1 MKEMELNVMKR
12 VEANDPVAMCHK
24 GKMCNID
31 GDYDGAL
38 NICRRQLDWAMWKRI
53 ILSVMYDEG
62 QGVQKDEKKRVH
74 HLEQAAIGGHP
85 EARYN
90 LGCAEADSDSNER
103 AMKHWIIAANLGD
116 DDTLKNVK
124 RGYKNGLVSK
134 EDFASALRAH
144 QAAIDATQSPKGRQP
159 QKMDEDDE

>member
-53 ILSVMYDEG
+53 IVYQLCMMRGKVFRKTRKRESTIWNRLPLVVIPKLDTILVVQRLIVTVTRG
-62 QGVQKDEKKRVH
+62 Q
-74 HLEQAAIGGHP
+74 
-85 EARYN
+85 
-90 LGCAEADSDSNER
+90 
-103 AMKHWIIAANLGD
+103 
-116 DDTLKNVK
+116 
-124 RGYKNGLVSK
+124 
-134 EDFASALRAH
+134 
-144 QAAIDATQSPKGRQP
+144 
-159 QKMDEDDE
+159 